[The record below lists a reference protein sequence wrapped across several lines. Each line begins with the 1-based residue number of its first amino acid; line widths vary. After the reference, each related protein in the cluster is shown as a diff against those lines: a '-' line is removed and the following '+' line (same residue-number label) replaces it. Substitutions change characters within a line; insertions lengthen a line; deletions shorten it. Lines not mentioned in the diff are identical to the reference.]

1 MMKKNIWVALGI
13 AGILF
18 GTPLAEVQA
27 ASVGVGANISIGGKK
42 HHKHY
47 KRHSHRRYRHSGVS
61 ATAAS
66 MNKV

>member
-1 MMKKNIWVALGI
+1 MKKNIWVALGI

-27 ASVGVGANISIGGKK
+27 ASAGFGANISIGGKK
-42 HHKHY
+42 HHKHH

-61 ATAAS
+61 AIATDL
-66 MNKV
+66 KQV